1 MDLPPRLRAVCDLD
15 VAVTRENGRHEY
27 DGKPQDLSPDGVRA
41 GLARLAAARDGGE
54 RLADP
59 HDEGQLTAAEELRRV
74 TFAGLEMHRRNPL
87 LHLTELDLA
96 TYDRDYA
103 PAAERAA
110 AWAEHIAAWPR
121 VVGAALE
128 SLDQVSA
135 PVAQALL
142 GATRGLAAG
151 LSAGPG
157 KDGRSAGPGKD
168 GGSAGPGKDGGSAGP
183 GRDDGSAG
191 GAGESG
197 GELDDRVR
205 EAALAAHGRLVA
217 HLERAAAEGNPDAA
231 LGGEALSALMSSSE
245 ALPVDVGRLAGQAA
259 SERDRLMALLAEGC
273 ARVAPGRPPLEVARQ
288 LVRDHP
294 DATGVIDAGR
304 LWAQRSIDFTREHDL
319 VPYHDGVCLVGPAPE
334 SRRFAM
340 AMMTPAAPGEPDGPS
355 WFHITPPE
363 ESWPDDKKEEW
374 LEVFSDTTL
383 PGIAVHEVAP
393 GHFSHGRAL
402 RRLTS
407 EVRRTVHSSAFVEGW
422 AHYAEEL
429 CVEEGLGA
437 DDPRIVVG
445 IWLEALVRVTRLAC
459 AIGVHTA
466 GMTVEQAARLFE
478 ADTHLSG
485 PAALSE
491 AQRATFDPTYGRY
504 TWGKLE
510 ILKLRERARKEWGN
524 GFTLQRFHK
533 ALFDLGS
540 PPLGLLGTAVERG

>member
-1 MDLPPRLRAVCDLD
+1 MDLSPRLRAVCDLD
-15 VAVTRENGRHEY
+15 VAEMREYSGRHEY

-41 GLARLAAARDGGE
+41 GLARLAAARTDGE

-59 HDEGQLTAAEELRRV
+59 HDEAHLAAAEDLRQVAFAALEL
-74 TFAGLEMHRRNPL
+74 HRRNPI
-87 LHLTELDLA
+87 LHLVELELD

-110 AWAEHIAAWPR
+110 ARAEHLAAWPR
-121 VVGAALE
+121 VVDAALE

-135 PVAQALL
+135 PVAEALL
-142 GATRGLAAG
+142 APARGLTSGISTGG
-151 LSAGPG
+151 L
-157 KDGRSAGPGKD
+157 
-168 GGSAGPGKDGGSAGP
+168 GGHADEAV
-183 GRDDGSAG
+183 RHADEA
-191 GAGESG
+191 
-197 GELDDRVR
+197 VR
-205 EAALAAHGRLVA
+205 EAALAAHARLVA
-217 HLERAAAEGNPDAA
+217 HLERTAAEGNPDPA
-231 LGGEALSALMSSSE
+231 LGGPALTSLMSSAE
-245 ALPVDVGRLAGQAA
+245 ALPVDVDQLAEEAN
-259 SERDRLMALLAEGC
+259 SERDRLMALLAEWC
-273 ARVAPGRPPLEVARQ
+273 ARVAPGRPALEVARE
-288 LVRDHP
+288 LVRVHP
-294 DATGVIDAGR
+294 DAEGVIDAGR
-304 LWAQRSIDFTREHDL
+304 LWTQRAIDFTRERDL

-334 SRRFAM
+334 SRRWAM

-363 ESWPDDKKEEW
+363 ESWPEDKQEAW

-383 PGIAVHEVAP
+383 PGIALHEVAP

-402 RRLTS
+402 RRVTS
-407 EVRRTVHSSAFVEGW
+407 DVRRTVHSSAFVEGW

-429 CVEEGLGA
+429 CVEEGFGA
-437 DDPRIVVG
+437 DDPRIVIGV
-445 IWLEALVRVTRLAC
+445 WLEALVRVTRLAC

-466 GMTVEQAARLFE
+466 GMTVEQAARRFE

-510 ILKLRERARKEWGN
+510 ILRLRERARKEWGA

-533 ALFDLGS
+533 ALLDLGS

>member
-1 MDLPPRLRAVCDLD
+1 MDLSPRLRAVCDLD
-15 VAVTRENGRHEY
+15 VASVREDSGRHEY

-41 GLARLAAARDGGE
+41 GLARLVAARVDGE

-59 HDEGQLTAAEELRRV
+59 HDEAHLSAAEDLRRV
-74 TFAGLEMHRRNPL
+74 IFAELDLHRRNPI
-87 LHLTELDLA
+87 LHLAELELA
-96 TYDRDYA
+96 AYDRDYA
-103 PAAERAA
+103 PEAERAA
-110 AWAEHIAAWPR
+110 AWAQHLAAWPR
-121 VVGAALE
+121 VVDAAVE

-135 PVAQALL
+135 PVAEALA
-142 GATRGLAAG
+142 GATQGLAAG
-151 LSAGPG
+151 LSDGTAGFASG
-157 KDGRSAGPGKD
+157 V
-168 GGSAGPGKDGGSAGP
+168 
-183 GRDDGSAG
+183 DDA
-191 GAGESG
+191 
-197 GELDDRVR
+197 VR
-205 EAALAAHGRLVA
+205 EAALAAHARLVA
-217 HLERAAAEGNPDAA
+217 HLARAAADGDPDAA
-231 LGGEALSALMSSSE
+231 LGGPALSALMGSAE
-245 ALPVDVGRLAGQAA
+245 ALPVDLGRLAEQADA
-259 SERDRLMALLAEGC
+259 ERDRLLALLAEGC
-273 ARVAPGRPPLEVARQ
+273 ARVAPGRPPLQVARE

-294 DATGVIDAGR
+294 DADGVIEAGR

-334 SRRFAM
+334 SRRWAM
-340 AMMTPAAPGEPDGPS
+340 AMMSPAAPGEPEGPS

-363 ESWPDDKKEEW
+363 ESWPEPEKEEW

-407 EVRRTVHSSAFVEGW
+407 DVRRVVHSSAFVEGW

-429 CVEEGLGA
+429 CAEEGFAA
-437 DDPRIVVG
+437 DDPRIVIG

-466 GMTVEQAARLFE
+466 GMPVAEAARRFE

-491 AQRATFDPTYGRY
+491 ARRATFDPTYGRY

-510 ILKLRERARKEWGN
+510 ILKLREQARKDWSS
-524 GFTLQRFHK
+524 GFTLQRFHR

-540 PPLGLLGTAVERG
+540 PPLGLLGTALERG